1 MKYEPELTY
10 QYASN
15 VSKEEAERKVAK
27 AYDELFK
34 ATIED
39 MKKSPDEA
47 TQALLRKF
55 E

>member
-1 MKYEPELTY
+1 MKYKPELTY
-10 QYASN
+10 QYDGS
-15 VSKEEAERKVAK
+15 VSKEEAERNVAK

-47 TQALLRKF
+47 TQALLKKF